1 MGVNQRAAMCCRLE
15 EEDVLSVKVIARVI
29 QNIMGQFIV
38 FCLYKR
44 RNFTQL
50 DFRLIQA
57 LYCCLFVIVFVNIY
71 NHKNKAIHVREFSL
85 VLCIYIIFQWVHCM
99 KIFIRIRNY
108 DKIM

>member
-15 EEDVLSVKVIARVI
+15 EEDVLSVQGIARVI

-38 FCLYKR
+38 FYLYQR

-57 LYCCLFVIVFVNIY
+57 VFCCLFVIVFVNIY
-71 NHKNKAIHVREFSL
+71 NHKTKQLMSESL
-85 VLCIYIIFQWVHCM
+85 V
-99 KIFIRIRNY
+99 
-108 DKIM
+108 